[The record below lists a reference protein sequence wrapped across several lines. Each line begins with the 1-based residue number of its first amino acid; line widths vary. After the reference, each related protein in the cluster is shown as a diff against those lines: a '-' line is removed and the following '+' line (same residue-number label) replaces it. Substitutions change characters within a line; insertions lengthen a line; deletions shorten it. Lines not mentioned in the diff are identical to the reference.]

1 MELPVELPA
10 AVQEVWLILA
20 LRTVVVGAAVVGVAV
35 VTLVSAPG
43 QRSIRIGL
51 SRYSKKGTPFHFHRG
66 YNVLRCYSIQ
76 VARLGQP
83 TQQ

>member
-1 MELPVELPA
+1 MELPA

-43 QRSIRIGL
+43 QPVHSHRPKQVLEKRHAISL
-51 SRYSKKGTPFHFHRG
+51 SP
-66 YNVLRCYSIQ
+66 
-76 VARLGQP
+76 RL
-83 TQQ
+83 